1 MKKINPESYYDV
13 VIIGGGI
20 SGLTSAALFAKFGIS
35 TCVFEMSNKPGGY
48 LAGFDRKG
56 FKFDTA
62 IHWLN
67 DCNEN
72 GFVSKVFKIIDAK
85 YPKAE
90 TQKKIR
96 RFVNENSDFLITN
109 NPEDLKNQL
118 IKKYPEEKKGINKFF
133 RDAKRISASF
143 NDYVNLGRSLE
154 TRNIFG
160 KFFYGLKMLKF
171 AFSFIPHIKYS
182 GNEGVTKGLN
192 KYSENKEFQD
202 IFGAEQD
209 LLSCLV
215 PVAWAYSDNFQKTP
229 KGGSRVYPQWLV
241 DKTIKYGGAVSLK
254 SKVTE
259 IVLEN
264 KTVSSVKVLIN
275 NKLTEVKCKYVVAAC
290 DAETIFE
297 KLLPPT
303 SVSLKKKEKLK
314 EAELYSSALTVSVA
328 LDCPAE
334 DLGFG
339 EENIF
344 LFDTSVNREDLSSGD
359 AHKSGIHVSAASV
372 RDKSLA
378 PEGKGTVTLFIPAW
392 INNNDFWK
400 CEKDETGNFIRTD
413 AYYQLK
419 TEYAEILIN
428 RVQEKICPNLKEHI
442 LFYDVS
448 APITYLRYTGN
459 KHGTMM
465 GQRPGKNNIKNKVAS
480 YKTPIKNLYQSGHW
494 ADLGGGIPIA
504 VKSAMNTSL
513 MILKKENPKKF
524 KQLAKYLDGKI
535 GIENIEKAVSV

>member
-20 SGLTSAALFAKFGIS
+20 SGLTSAALLSKAGLS
-35 TCVFEMSNKPGGY
+35 CCVFEMNDNAGGY
-48 LAGFDRKG
+48 LAGFNRKG

-67 DCNEN
+67 DCHPE
-72 GFVSKVFKIIDAK
+72 GLVSRIFKIIDSDIPEAGK
-85 YPKAE
+85 QTE
-90 TQKKIR
+90 IR
-96 RFVNENSDFLITN
+96 RFINETSEYLLTN
-109 NPEDLKNQL
+109 NPEKLKKQL
-118 IKKYPEEKKGINKFF
+118 IKKYPEEERGINKFF
-133 RDAKRISASF
+133 RDAKRISTSF
-143 NDYVNLGRSLE
+143 NNYVNLGRSLE

-182 GNEGVTKGLN
+182 GNKGVTKGLN
-192 KYSENKEFQD
+192 KYSKNREFQD

-229 KGGSRVYPQWLV
+229 KGGSRVYPQWLA
-241 DKTIKYGGAVSLK
+241 DKTIKYGGAVFLK
-254 SKVTE
+254 SKVTR
-259 IVLEN
+259 IGLEN
-264 KTVSSVKVLIN
+264 KIVSSVKVLID
-275 NKLTEVKCKYVVAAC
+275 NKLVDVKCKYVVAAC
-290 DAETIFE
+290 DAETLYN

-303 SVSLKKKEKLK
+303 SVSLKKKENLK
-314 EAELYSSALTVSVA
+314 AAELYSSALTVSVA

-344 LFDTSVNREDLSSGD
+344 LFDASVNREDLSGGD

-378 PEGKGTVTLFIPAW
+378 PAGKGTVSLFIPAW

-419 TEYAEILIN
+419 NEYAEILIN

-448 APITYLRYTGN
+448 TPITYLRYTGN
-459 KHGTMM
+459 KNGTMM

-513 MILKKENPKKF
+513 MILKNENKTVF
-524 KQLAKYLDGKI
+524 KLFADYIDGKTSSI
-535 GIENIEKAVSV
+535 